1 MSEDCLEMALPAEPS
16 SETDEGKVAKKVL
29 GSKRPCSAVIDAS
42 ETLSLAERI
51 RKDLKERQKTPLA
64 SIIQRATQA
73 QVPRTTPN
81 DTIAKALAEAM
92 RPKKSIVPTLRFPF
106 KDYAE
111 RLRTVNGFFE
121 EQIRKSVR
129 RSFPFDAIWLER
141 ISSLESATFDPL
153 APSEGI
159 SAALLEMRRTT
170 SLVATFSADYSRQI
184 EELSKGRRGGISS
197 LLQYWKTSRAYK
209 KDIKSL
215 HRRTEELYKLLEK
228 EFDARRPK
236 EPSLD
241 EVLQRIKEIE
251 TAIPKRKETKK
262 KDEPEPQ
269 KGTEPQ
275 AETPPTPP
283 PAPSPPPKP
292 PRKPDDPD
300 LSQEKQ
306 EKAAKIIGQFNQSLA
321 TIVVNVNIASLNV
334 NVLPGATP
342 DGKSMVQIADDAM
355 TGIKCA
361 AQNAIAQ
368 VVVKAEEE
376 RQTVS
381 MLEQIS
387 ADVNHI
393 KGRLSKPPVVN
404 LSAKSV
410 NAVALKS
417 AEKAAKTL
425 KSAGLVR
432 RKVPLFGNPDI
443 LTDEEK
449 KWQDFRTIRMIRDM
463 EHPEASRTSSGIEEA
478 ARRAEKR
485 GWLIWYGSGRS
496 AASAYCRLLRN
507 TYDVTFHN
515 ETKYSNEQMEELK
528 QRMD

>member
-16 SETDEGKVAKKVL
+16 SETDDGKVAKKVL
-29 GSKRPCSAVIDAS
+29 GSKHPCSAVIDAS

-73 QVPRTTPN
+73 QVPRASSS
-81 DTIAKALAEAM
+81 DIIAKVVAEAT

-111 RLRTVNGFFE
+111 RLRSVNGFFE

-129 RSFPFDAIWLER
+129 SAFPFDAIWLER

-159 SAALLEMRRTT
+159 SATLLEMRRTT
-170 SLVATFSADYSRQI
+170 SLVATFSEEYSRQI
-184 EELSKGRRGGISS
+184 EGISTGKRGGISS
-197 LLQYWKTSRAYK
+197 LLQYWKKSRAYK

-228 EFDARRPK
+228 EFDSRRPK
-236 EPSLD
+236 EPSIS
-241 EVLQRIKEIE
+241 EVLERLKE
-251 TAIPKRKETKK
+251 IPKRQETKK
-262 KDEPEPQ
+262 KEEPEPQ

-275 AETPPTPP
+275 EETPPTPP
-283 PAPSPPPKP
+283 PAPTPPPKP

-306 EKAAKIIGQFNQSLA
+306 EKAAKIIGQFSQSLA

-368 VVVKAEEE
+368 VVVKAGEE